1 MSKIVGII
9 GGVGPYAGVDFH
21 HKILDSTPATT
32 DQEHLEIY
40 HLSASQRIGDRSAY
54 LQDKSLPHP
63 AEGLIYVAEKLLS
76 IGAEILAIPCNT
88 AHSVE
93 ILSPFLDFLQG
104 KEVKFLNL
112 VEETCL
118 HLKSLKLGKVGLL
131 STLGT
136 YGSGVYESYF
146 AKTGCGELLYPSDE
160 EKQIVSRAIYDP
172 QKGVKSGAEISWAR
186 RQINEVARGLIK
198 QGAQAIIMGC
208 TEIPLAMRQQ
218 DFTQPLLDPGLILAK
233 RIVKEAL

>member
-1 MSKIVGII
+1 MKKIVGII

-21 HKILDSTPATT
+21 RKLLDSTPANI

-40 HLSASQRIGDRSAY
+40 HLSASERIGDRSAF
-54 LQDKSLPHP
+54 LQDNSLPHP
-63 AEGLIYVAEKLLS
+63 AQGFIYVAQKLLS
-76 IGAEILAIPCNT
+76 IGAKILAIPCNT
-88 AHSVE
+88 AHSE
-93 ILSPFLDFLQG
+93 KILSPFLDFLQT
-104 KEVKFLNL
+104 KDAMFLNL
-112 VEETCL
+112 VEESCL
-118 HLKSLKLGKVGLL
+118 HIKSLKLGKVGLL

-146 AKTGCGELLYPSDE
+146 AKTGCGELLYPSDNDKE
-160 EKQIVSRAIYDP
+160 IVNRAIYDP

-186 RQINEVARGLIK
+186 QKLNEVSQGLIR

-218 DFTQPLLDPGLILAK
+218 DFLVPLLDPGLILAK
-233 RIVKEAL
+233 RIVKEVL